1 MNYLTGGPA
10 LVVSHWYCAGRGR
23 LGNRVWPALA
33 AEAFEG
39 ILELNFERDASLA
52 GLFPGASVK
61 ETVPPKTS

>member
-1 MNYLTGGPA
+1 
-10 LVVSHWYCAGRGR
+10 
-23 LGNRVWPALA
+23 LA